1 MSASGSI
8 TGSTSNRYITACI
21 DWAVVAQDTANNT
34 STVEA
39 VLFYRKSSAS
49 TAATYGTI
57 SGYLNVHD
65 FGVYFSK
72 RVRLEANNRWVE
84 VCRCTRTVTHGSTGS
99 LTIAL
104 SASGAISGTTLTAT
118 NVSGE
123 AQLPDIPRASSLA
136 YAAPGGQLVI
146 GSPITLC
153 AQAASEEFTHSLTV
167 QYGDYSAT
175 ILSYVPGN
183 QNFSWTPPLE
193 LSAQTPNSCQGT
205 GTFSLYTW
213 NGYAGDFVGRQDVAF
228 TLNVPES
235 VQPTVSAIAV
245 SEATAG
251 LEKQFGA
258 YVQGKSTLLV
268 KTTAAGA
275 YGSTISGC
283 RVTVDERSYSGTK
296 VTTQELTHAGKLT
309 VKAEVTDS
317 RGRVATKTT
326 EISVLPYAPPSISDL
341 TLHRCDAKGHLDE
354 TGDYVSIHYA
364 FAVSELG
371 GKNTHTARFAYKRH
385 KAGEDA
391 WAELGSDDA
400 FRADATLVPSTELVV
415 DYRWDV
421 RLTVS
426 DYFGSAESTALL
438 RSSEVIIDL
447 LSSGDGMGIGKTAE
461 TRGALELAW
470 QLIADIPLLDQA
482 MENIADLS
490 SRTVT
495 IENAYITTEQVST
508 LLAAKVDADDL
519 TAYRAEVGDLL
530 ADKATVEDLTAAT
543 ARVDALE
550 TGKASVTDLTA
561 AQAQIEKLDADKADV
576 EDLTAAVARVD
587 TLEADKASVA
597 DLSAAQAQIKQLDA
611 DKASVTDL
619 HAAQAQIEKLDA
631 DKLAATDAAIKY
643 ANIDFSNIGKA
654 AIERLYA
661 TSGIIKDL
669 VIGDTTITGELVG
682 VTIRGD
688 LIEGGTVVA
697 DKLVVKGQDGL
708 YYKLNT
714 DGVTTEAQ
722 QTDYNSLSG
731 QIIRA
736 KSITAS
742 KIAVDDL
749 VAFGA
754 TIGGFHITDSAL
766 YSGAKSSATNT
777 TRGVY
782 LDSTGQL
789 CVGDSKS
796 YLRYYKGSDGQYRLE
811 IAASAMTLSTG
822 QNVETALAENSRAAQ
837 EAYNKAQAA
846 QSAADGLTTRVTKA
860 ETSITNNQNE
870 IALRAT
876 KSEVTE
882 AVDTGIQT
890 AKSYT
895 DSQLRVTSDS
905 ITSTVSKT
913 YATQASLSA
922 TNSSVAKAQSTADNV
937 QNQLDKKGLREYI
950 IDLLDTNI
958 YATDTYYPV
967 VGTRIPTIGY
977 HTFEVNNQL
986 GSNTAPSWS
995 AHVYKG
1001 FTCNLSV
1008 RMISCG
1014 WGTVT
1019 GNYGWIDNASYAWCD
1034 KMPAY
1039 IWQMTNSSYP
1049 VFYLRGGGY
1058 YYVYT
1063 DYACTWSIKKDTYT
1077 VNNQSVAPTKTPYNW
1092 SQLVNNWD
1100 VVTRVTNAETSISQ
1114 NASAISLKASQS
1126 SVDALSR
1133 DVTAKLDVCITT
1145 DPADRSKVISAI
1157 NASADAIA
1165 LNSNRLTIRSDN
1177 FTLAS
1182 DGTVTATAGEIG
1194 GFKLKT
1200 DKVNGLTRR
1209 SLIGGYESG
1218 GKAYGIRLL
1227 PQSGTDE
1234 WDASI
1239 CFVNGSA
1246 AVNLEAVRQETGEG
1260 FRELLIYGAP
1270 LHAAN
1275 GLRVGDDAVNDF
1287 VVAQGTSGIWYYRKW
1302 ASGRAECIGSAI
1314 TNTKIFESTSYISVT
1329 FPFTFKSIDSAT
1341 AGTWAPDP
1349 MSYYGGTYA
1358 FARSVTTTGMQIGM
1372 SANPNLD
1379 RLRAC
1384 VCVWGTWK

>member
-1 MSASGSI
+1 MSTSGSI

-65 FGVYFSK
+65 FGAYFSK
-72 RVRLEANNRWVE
+72 RVRLSPDNSWVE

-123 AQLPDIPRASSLA
+123 AQLPDIPRASSLSF
-136 YAAPGGQLVI
+136 AAPGGQLVI

-153 AQAASEEFTHSLTV
+153 AQAASEAFTHSLTV
-167 QYGDYSAT
+167 QYGGYSAT
-175 ILSYVPGN
+175 ILSYVAGN

-213 NGYAGDFVGRQDVAF
+213 NGYAGDFVGRQDVPF

-235 VQPTVSAIAV
+235 VKPSVSAITV

-251 LEKQFGA
+251 LAKQFGA
-258 YVQGKSTLLV
+258 YVQGKSTLQV

-317 RGRVATKTT
+317 RGRVAEKTT

-371 GKNTHTARFAYKRH
+371 GKNTHTVRFAYKRH

-400 FRADATLVPSTELVV
+400 FHAADATLVPSTELVV

-426 DYFGSAESTALL
+426 DYFGSTESTALL

-447 LSSGDGMGIGKTAE
+447 LASGDGMGIGKTAE

-482 MENIADLS
+482 VENIADLS

-519 TAYRAEVGDLL
+519 TAYRAEVGKLL
-530 ADKATVEDLTAAT
+530 ADKATVEDLTVATARVDALETSKADVTDLTAVRGQVDELTGRTATIEQAYISSAEVGDLLAGKADVDDLHAAT

-550 TGKASVTDLTA
+550 TGKADVTA
-561 AQAQIEKLDADKADV
+561 
-576 EDLTAAVARVD
+576 
-587 TLEADKASVA
+587 
-597 DLSAAQAQIKQLDA
+597 LS
-611 DKASVTDL
+611 
-619 HAAQAQIEKLDA
+619 AAQAQIEKLDA
-631 DKLAATDAAIKY
+631 DKLSTTDAVIKY

-654 AIERLYA
+654 AIEQLYA

-736 KSITAS
+736 KSVTAS

-822 QNVETALAENSRAAQ
+822 LSVDEALGEVNQKVDQMRGEVSSILRIDSSRGTVFKNDQVSTVLTVTIFHGSQIITDIDGLRAAYGDG
-837 EAYNKAQAA
+837 AYLQWEW
-846 QSAADGLTTRVTKA
+846 QRLDEDSFGIMSADDSRFSNDGFSFTLSP
-860 ETSITNNQNE
+860 ED
-870 IALRAT
+870 
-876 KSEVTE
+876 
-882 AVDTGIQT
+882 VDT
-890 AKSYT
+890 K
-895 DSQLRVTSDS
+895 
-905 ITSTVSKT
+905 ITF
-913 YATQASLSA
+913 
-922 TNSSVAKAQSTADNV
+922 
-937 QNQLDKKGLREYI
+937 RCEI
-950 IDLLDTNI
+950 I
-958 YATDTYYPV
+958 V
-967 VGTRIPTIGY
+967 
-977 HTFEVNNQL
+977 E
-986 GSNTAPSWS
+986 
-995 AHVYKG
+995 
-1001 FTCNLSV
+1001 
-1008 RMISCG
+1008 
-1014 WGTVT
+1014 
-1019 GNYGWIDNASYAWCD
+1019 
-1034 KMPAY
+1034 
-1039 IWQMTNSSYP
+1039 
-1049 VFYLRGGGY
+1049 
-1058 YYVYT
+1058 
-1063 DYACTWSIKKDTYT
+1063 
-1077 VNNQSVAPTKTPYNW
+1077 
-1092 SQLVNNWD
+1092 
-1100 VVTRVTNAETSISQ
+1100 
-1114 NASAISLKASQS
+1114 
-1126 SVDALSR
+1126 
-1133 DVTAKLDVCITT
+1133 
-1145 DPADRSKVISAI
+1145 
-1157 NASADAIA
+1157 
-1165 LNSNRLTIRSDN
+1165 
-1177 FTLAS
+1177 
-1182 DGTVTATAGEIG
+1182 
-1194 GFKLKT
+1194 
-1200 DKVNGLTRR
+1200 
-1209 SLIGGYESG
+1209 
-1218 GKAYGIRLL
+1218 
-1227 PQSGTDE
+1227 
-1234 WDASI
+1234 
-1239 CFVNGSA
+1239 
-1246 AVNLEAVRQETGEG
+1246 
-1260 FRELLIYGAP
+1260 
-1270 LHAAN
+1270 
-1275 GLRVGDDAVNDF
+1275 
-1287 VVAQGTSGIWYYRKW
+1287 
-1302 ASGRAECIGSAI
+1302 
-1314 TNTKIFESTSYISVT
+1314 
-1329 FPFTFKSIDSAT
+1329 
-1341 AGTWAPDP
+1341 
-1349 MSYYGGTYA
+1349 
-1358 FARSVTTTGMQIGM
+1358 
-1372 SANPNLD
+1372 
-1379 RLRAC
+1379 
-1384 VCVWGTWK
+1384 

>member
-1 MSASGSI
+1 MSTSGSI

-39 VLFYRKSSAS
+39 VLFYHKSSAS

-65 FGVYFSK
+65 FGAYFSK
-72 RVRLEANNRWVE
+72 RVRLSPDNSWVE

-104 SASGAISGTTLTAT
+104 SASGAISGTTLKSTD
-118 NVSGE
+118 VSGE
-123 AQLPDIPRASSLA
+123 ATLPDIPRASSLSF
-136 YAAPGGQLVI
+136 AAPGGQLVI
-146 GSPITLC
+146 SSPITLC
-153 AQAASEEFTHSLTV
+153 AQAASDQFTHSLTV

-213 NGYAGDFVGRQDVAF
+213 NGYAGDFVGRQDVPF
-228 TLNVPES
+228 TLNVPDS
-235 VQPTVSAIAV
+235 VKPTVSAIAV

-251 LEKQFGA
+251 LAKQFGA
-258 YVQGKSTLLV
+258 YVQSKSTLLV

-317 RGRVATKTT
+317 RGRVASKTT
-326 EISVLPYAPPSISDL
+326 EISVLPYAPPSISAL

-354 TGDYVSIHYA
+354 TGDYASIHYA
-364 FAVSELG
+364 FALSELG
-371 GKNTHTARFAYKRH
+371 GKNTRAARFAYKRH

-391 WAELGSDDA
+391 WAELGSVDA
-400 FRADATLVPSTELVV
+400 FRADATLVPSTELVA

-482 MENIADLS
+482 VENIADLS

-519 TAYRAEVGDLL
+519 TAYRAEVGKLL
-530 ADKATVEDLTAAT
+530 ADKATVEDLTVATARVDALETGKADVTDLTAVRGQVDALTTRTATIEQAYISSAEVGDLLAGKADVGDLHAAT

-550 TGKASVTDLTA
+550 TGKADVT
-561 AQAQIEKLDADKADV
+561 
-576 EDLTAAVARVD
+576 
-587 TLEADKASVA
+587 
-597 DLSAAQAQIKQLDA
+597 DLSAAQAQIKQLD
-611 DKASVTDL
+611 T
-619 HAAQAQIEKLDA
+619 
-631 DKLAATDAAIKY
+631 DKLSATDAAIRY

-654 AIERLYA
+654 AIEQLYA
-661 TSGIIKDL
+661 TSGIIKNL

-736 KSITAS
+736 KSVTAS

-766 YSGAKSSATNT
+766 YSGAKSEPTNT

-782 LDSTGQL
+782 LDSGGQL

-811 IAASAMTLSTG
+811 IAAAAMTLSTG
-822 QNVETALAENSRAAQ
+822 QSVDEALEGVNQTVEQMRGEVSQTVEQMRDEVSQTMEQMRDEVSSILRIDSSRGTVF
-837 EAYNKAQAA
+837 K
-846 QSAADGLTTRVTKA
+846 
-860 ETSITNNQNE
+860 NNQ
-870 IALRAT
+870 
-876 KSEVTE
+876 V
-882 AVDTGIQT
+882 
-890 AKSYT
+890 
-895 DSQLRVTSDS
+895 
-905 ITSTVSKT
+905 STV
-913 YATQASLSA
+913 L
-922 TNSSVAKAQSTADNV
+922 
-937 QNQLDKKGLREYI
+937 
-950 IDLLDTNI
+950 
-958 YATDTYYPV
+958 
-967 VGTRIPTIGY
+967 
-977 HTFEVNNQL
+977 
-986 GSNTAPSWS
+986 
-995 AHVYKG
+995 
-1001 FTCNLSV
+1001 
-1008 RMISCG
+1008 
-1014 WGTVT
+1014 TVT
-1019 GNYGWIDNASYAWCD
+1019 
-1034 KMPAY
+1034 
-1039 IWQMTNSSYP
+1039 
-1049 VFYLRGGGY
+1049 VFHGSQ
-1058 YYVYT
+1058 VIT
-1063 DYACTWSIKKDTYT
+1063 DI
-1077 VNNQSVAPTKTPYNW
+1077 
-1092 SQLVNNWD
+1092 
-1100 VVTRVTNAETSISQ
+1100 
-1114 NASAISLKASQS
+1114 
-1126 SVDALSR
+1126 
-1133 DVTAKLDVCITT
+1133 
-1145 DPADRSKVISAI
+1145 
-1157 NASADAIA
+1157 
-1165 LNSNRLTIRSDN
+1165 
-1177 FTLAS
+1177 
-1182 DGTVTATAGEIG
+1182 
-1194 GFKLKT
+1194 
-1200 DKVNGLTRR
+1200 
-1209 SLIGGYESG
+1209 
-1218 GKAYGIRLL
+1218 
-1227 PQSGTDE
+1227 
-1234 WDASI
+1234 
-1239 CFVNGSA
+1239 
-1246 AVNLEAVRQETGEG
+1246 
-1260 FRELLIYGAP
+1260 
-1270 LHAAN
+1270 N
-1275 GLRVGDDAVNDF
+1275 GLRAAYGDGAYLQWEWQRLDEDSFGLMSAGDSRFSNDGF
-1287 VVAQGTSGIWYYRKW
+1287 SFTLSPEDVD
-1302 ASGRAECIGSAI
+1302 
-1314 TNTKIFESTSYISVT
+1314 TKIT
-1329 FPFTFKSIDSAT
+1329 FRCEIIVD
-1341 AGTWAPDP
+1341 
-1349 MSYYGGTYA
+1349 
-1358 FARSVTTTGMQIGM
+1358 
-1372 SANPNLD
+1372 
-1379 RLRAC
+1379 
-1384 VCVWGTWK
+1384 